1 MRTSTPETGVRD
13 SFASSD
19 RRGFRGMTGLKRV
32 RLSILIVTA
41 ACSLA
46 ACLSAGDPTATPIP
60 RIIETRI
67 PADPATAAPIPT
79 STETTAAAALPTAS
93 PSATIPSSPT
103 NTATAEP
110 TEAPALDLTSNPP
123 LTGTAQPLAALPVSF
138 ITNGD
143 RDLPYV
149 ALTFDLCQ
157 NPLYPAW
164 FDEGIYEVLVEY
176 QAPATFFAGGDW
188 MRTHPEETRLLSN
201 NPLFELGNHSWSH
214 PDLRTLTEA
223 DISAEI
229 LKTQDI
235 MYQLTGEQTLLFR
248 LPGGYYNDQVLG
260 VVAWRGLYTIQW
272 DVVTGDPDPN
282 ITAEGMLENAVKPR
296 AQNGSIIIM
305 HANGRGWNTAA
316 ALPEIIEYLR
326 GQGYTLVT
334 VSQLIGLEP
343 IP

>member
-1 MRTSTPETGVRD
+1 
-13 SFASSD
+13 
-19 RRGFRGMTGLKRV
+19 LKRSG
-32 RLSILIVTA
+32 LWILIVTV

-46 ACLSAGDPTATPIP
+46 ACLPAGEPIP
-60 RIIETRI
+60 SPIPPQVETLVL
-67 PADPATAAPIPT
+67 ADPATMLHVPT
-79 STETTAAAALPTAS
+79 LTETTVATVSPTAS
-93 PSATIPSSPT
+93 STATIASSPT
-103 NTATAEP
+103 SSATPEP
-110 TEAPALDLTSNPP
+110 TETPALDLTSNPP
-123 LTGTAQPLAALPVSF
+123 LAGTAPPLAALPVTF
-138 ITNGD
+138 ITSGD

-157 NPLYPAW
+157 DPLYPAW
-164 FDEGIYEVLVEY
+164 FDDGIYDVLVEY

-188 MRTHPEETRLLSN
+188 MRTHPEETRLLAN

-214 PDLRTLTEA
+214 PDLRTLPEA

-229 LKTQDI
+229 LKTQDL

-248 LPGGYYNDQVLG
+248 LPAGFYNDQVLG
-260 VVAWRGLYTIQW
+260 VIAWRGLYTIQW
-272 DVVTGDPDPN
+272 DVVTGDPDPS

-296 AQNGSIIIM
+296 TQNGSIIIM

-326 GQGYTLVT
+326 GEGYTLVT

-343 IP
+343 LP